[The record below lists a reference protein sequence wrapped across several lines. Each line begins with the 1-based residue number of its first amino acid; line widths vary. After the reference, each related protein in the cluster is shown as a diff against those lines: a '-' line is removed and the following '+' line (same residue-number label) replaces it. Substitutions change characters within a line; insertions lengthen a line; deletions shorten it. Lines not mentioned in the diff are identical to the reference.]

1 MDIYDNN
8 IFNIFDTFNK
18 EKMNNCNKSNY
29 NNSLINI
36 NINAKI
42 NITNDNE
49 SNITNFECINCGIKQ
64 DLVLYDGTYICTN
77 CDMVYDRVISD
88 NQEWRYYGNEDNKNS
103 DPSRCGMP
111 VNELFSNIAT
121 SSYIGKTP
129 ASTGKVS
136 YQMYQLVKYQQWSSI
151 SYKDRNFYNT
161 IEQMSNKALNNGLPK
176 TIIDDAQHL
185 YKKISEEKISRGFNR
200 DGLLASSIYIACRKN
215 NVPRSAKE
223 IATMFNVKLD
233 IVTRNCKKFN
243 NLLTDCNIENET
255 TPYNFLPRF
264 CCKLKLEEQYINFC
278 KYLLDKD
285 EELMICSE
293 NSPNSVASGAI
304 FYMITVLQL
313 PLNKK
318 DVAVACEI
326 SEITINKCFKK
337 FCEFNSQLLST
348 EIIQL
353 YKINMN
359 KIQKKIKNKKDK

>member
-1 MDIYDNN
+1 MDIYDDN
-8 IFNIFDTFNK
+8 IFNIFQTFNNK
-18 EKMNNCNKSNY
+18 EQKNKLSNEDLLE
-29 NNSLINI
+29 NTKQQENLL
-36 NINAKI
+36 
-42 NITNDNE
+42 
-49 SNITNFECINCGIKQ
+49 FECINCGIKQ

-88 NQEWRYYGNEDNKNS
+88 NKEWRYYGSEDNKTN

-111 VNELFSNIAT
+111 VNDLFSNIAT

-129 ASTGKVS
+129 SYTGKVS

-176 TIIDDAQHL
+176 VIIDDAQHL

-200 DGLLASSIYIACRKN
+200 DGLLASSIYISCRKN

-223 IATMFNVKLD
+223 IATIFNVKLD
-233 IVTRNCKKFN
+233 VVTRNCKKFN

-255 TPYNFLPRF
+255 TPYNFLPRY
-264 CCKLKLEEQYINFC
+264 CCKLKLEDYYINFC
-278 KYLLDKD
+278 KYLLNKD
-285 EELMICSE
+285 EELLICSE

-313 PLNKK
+313 SYTKK
-318 DVAVACEI
+318 EVALACEI

-337 FCEFNSQLLST
+337 FCEYNTDLLT
-348 EIIQL
+348 QEIIKL
-353 YKINMN
+353 YNIKID